1 MADIQA
7 SPIFNSDISVV
18 VSENNSADTNINS
31 STIEVQSSGVSQVA
45 NLSDILDVD
54 TTNLN
59 NNTSNYVLSYDPTTQ
74 KYKFINPDEVV
85 ASSAG
90 VSTSGNNPAP
100 VGFTTETINYLDI
113 ALDNRIDMDAGE
125 F

>member
-7 SPIFNSDISVV
+7 SPIFNSVISVE

-31 STIEVQSSGVSQVA
+31 SAIEVQSSGVSQVA

-90 VSTSGNNPAP
+90 VSTSGNNPSPA
-100 VGFTTETINYLDI
+100 GFTPETINYLDI